1 MFKTLHL
8 DYIFFEPV
16 VLKNVLSSKIPEIV
30 LFSYKL
36 YIIKASRSLIKICL
50 FFALN
55 EEH

>member
-50 FFALN
+50 FLL
-55 EEH
+55 